1 MTMISNLDK
10 YKKDINNLIKKGE
23 KLFSILRTNLVLGLV
38 NGQSVVAPVNQ

>member
-23 KLFSILRTNLVLGLV
+23 KLLSILRTNLVLGLV